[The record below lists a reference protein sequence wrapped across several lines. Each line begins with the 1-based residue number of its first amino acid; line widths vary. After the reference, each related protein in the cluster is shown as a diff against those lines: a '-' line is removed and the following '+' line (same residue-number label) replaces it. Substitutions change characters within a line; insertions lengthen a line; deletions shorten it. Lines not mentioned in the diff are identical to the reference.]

1 MKLWFAVGLLTVVAP
16 LSQAFGQGYPPGEA
30 ASHMTVPAGCEVT
43 LFASEP
49 MVRQPVCIEFD
60 DRGRLW
66 VVQYLQ
72 YPNPAGLTR
81 VKVDRYSRTEY
92 DHLPDPP
99 PKGVKGADRITIL
112 EDTNGDGVPDKSKD
126 FVSGLN
132 LASGI
137 AFGHG
142 GVYVMNPPY
151 LLFYPDKNRDD
162 VPDGDPEV
170 LLTGFGFQDAHSVA
184 NSLTFGPDGWL
195 YGCQGSTVTSN
206 IRGVEFQQGV
216 WRYHPLTKKFE
227 LFCEGGGN
235 SWGLDFDPHGNLLYT
250 TNFGGFVMLHG
261 VQGAYYWKSF
271 GKHGPLHNPYTYGY
285 IDHVPHA
292 NFQGGHVTDGGIVY
306 AGDNLPASFRGK
318 YIAND
323 LLGHAVRWSGLT
335 RVGSSFHSAHEGE
348 LLRANDTWFAPS
360 DLTMGPDGA
369 VYVADWSDQRTAHPD
384 PDADWDR
391 SNGRVYRIA
400 AKGSKFTPGPDYSKL
415 SADQLVPMLAKPDNW
430 VSRKARRELMN
441 RRDPEVVDKLR
452 QIVEN
457 SANPQH
463 ALEALWALYV
473 SGGFNDELA
482 GKLLSSDNPDIRRWT
497 VRFLGDAEQVTP
509 ELAKRLAD
517 VAAHDGDADVRS
529 QLAST
534 AKRLPAADGLPIVRA
549 IALRNLDGKDQHI
562 PLLLW
567 WAVER
572 HAIDARD
579 EVLATFKSAEVWR
592 SPLAK
597 DAILG
602 RLTRRYA
609 AEGTT
614 DGMNACATLLAA
626 APSDA
631 DKRELLASLDQGLSE
646 RSVKDA
652 TASNAVIPD
661 ALAAQ
666 LKSLWSE
673 DTTDLHSIR
682 VLSRL
687 GQTEGQA
694 QAWSIAVSAKYPPA
708 LRVPLVETMAEF
720 GKPDKTAKTLL
731 DMARAR
737 GEAEPVRMAALAS
750 LARYEDDAIPA
761 AIVEAYGSLP
771 AAMHPRAID
780 LLLGRPKWAA
790 KLLDAIDAGKVKPTD
805 VTIEQLQRISDYK
818 DKTLDARVEKRWGRI
833 TGGTPEEK
841 LAEVRRFN
849 NDLRAAP
856 GNPAAGREIFKNTC
870 AVCHKLFDDGASVGP
885 DLTHANRS
893 DRNFLLVSIVDPSA
907 VARAEYLNYL
917 VKTTDGRVLS
927 GLLVEQTPAAVTLL
941 AAKGERT
948 TIPRDKVQVL
958 KESPVSLMPEGLLSA
973 MKPQQLRDLFS
984 YLQSNNG
991 K

>member
-1 MKLWFAVGLLTVVAP
+1 MKLWIALGLFAVIAP
-16 LSQAFGQGYPPGEA
+16 LSQAFGQGYPPDKA
-30 ASHMTVPAGCEVT
+30 ASHMTVPPGCEVT

-92 DHLPDPP
+92 DHLPEPP

-162 VPDGDPEV
+162 VPDADPEV

-195 YGCQGSTVTSN
+195 YGCQGSTVTSK

-271 GKHGPLHNPYTYGY
+271 GKHGPLHNAYAYGY

-306 AGDNLPASFRGK
+306 EGDNLPASFRGK

-335 RVGSSFHSAHEGE
+335 RAGSSFHSAHEGE

-400 AKGSKFTPGPDYSKL
+400 AKGSKFQPGPDYSKL
-415 SADQLVPMLAKPDNW
+415 SREQLVAMLFKSDNW

-441 RRDPEVVDKLR
+441 RRDPEVVGDLR

-457 SANPQH
+457 SPGPQN

-473 SGGFNDELA
+473 SGGFTDELA
-482 GKLLSSDNPDIRRWT
+482 AKLSSSENADIRRWT
-497 VRFLGDAEQVTP
+497 VRFLGDAEHVTP
-509 ELAKRLAD
+509 ELAKNLAAL
-517 VAAHDGDADVRS
+517 AAHDEDADVRS

-549 IALRNLDGKDQHI
+549 IAIRDLDEKDQHI

-572 HAIDARD
+572 HAIDSRQT
-579 EVLATFKSAEVWR
+579 VLATFTSADVWK
-592 SPLAK
+592 SPLARE
-597 DAILG
+597 AILG

-609 AEGTT
+609 AEGTSE
-614 DGMNACATLLAA
+614 GLAACA
-626 APSDA
+626 
-631 DKRELLASLDQGLSE
+631 KLLASAPSGSEKHALLASVDQGLTE
-646 RSVKDA
+646 RTTKAAIDA
-652 TASNAVIPD
+652 TALLEP
-661 ALAAQ
+661 LAGQ
-666 LKSLWSE
+666 LKSLWSD
-673 DTTDLHSIR
+673 DTTDVALIR
-682 VLSRL
+682 VLARL
-687 GQTEGQA
+687 GQKEGVA
-694 QAWSIAVSAKYPPA
+694 RAWSLAIDPKQPA
-708 LRVPLVETMAEF
+708 NVRAAMTETMAEF
-720 GKPDKTAKTLL
+720 GEPEPTLKVLL
-731 DMARAR
+731 DTLRTKA
-737 GEAEPVRMAALAS
+737 EPEPVRTAALTA
-750 LARYEDDAIPA
+750 LARYENDQIPA
-761 AIVEAYGSLP
+761 AVLETYGSLP

-780 LLLGRPKWAA
+780 LLLGRPRWASQ
-790 KLLDAIDAGKVKPTD
+790 LLDAVDAGKVKPTD
-805 VTIEQLQRISDYK
+805 VTIEQLQRVSEYHDRV
-818 DKTLDARVEKRWGRI
+818 LDARVEKRWGKI

-841 LAEVRRFN
+841 LAVVRRFN
-849 NDLRAAP
+849 NDLRAAS
-856 GNPAAGREIFKNTC
+856 GNPAAGKEIFKNTC

-893 DRNFLLVSIVDPSA
+893 DRSYLLVSIVDPSS
-907 VARAEYLNYL
+907 VVRAEYLNYL

-948 TIPRDKVQVL
+948 TIPRDKVKLL